1 MAIAFRSNCHFHL
14 SIIFRQDEK
23 HPGKP
28 PRNFIDLDF
37 CDNEVYGMAN
47 YFSRI
52 TRMIINKAKIDKT
65 KGFLDEREANYLYKL
80 ALKAGKNGP
89 CLEIGSYCGKSSV
102 FLGAACKENSTVLFS
117 IDHHGGSEEQQPGE
131 EYFDPDLVDKEMGK
145 IDTLRYFRK
154 TIADFDL
161 EDIVIPIIGRSA
173 VIGGVW
179 KTPLSLIF
187 IDGSHAYDSVLS
199 DYSIW
204 AKNLITGGYLL
215 FHDIFSDPA
224 KGGQAPYLVY
234 KNAVASGIY
243 EEMPTCESLGIL
255 RRKK

>member
-1 MAIAFRSNCHFHL
+1 
-14 SIIFRQDEK
+14 
-23 HPGKP
+23 
-28 PRNFIDLDF
+28 
-37 CDNEVYGMAN
+37 
-47 YFSRI
+47 
-52 TRMIINKAKIDKT
+52 MIINKEKIDKV
-65 KGFLDEREANYLYKL
+65 KGFLDEREADYLYKL
-80 ALKAGKNGP
+80 ALKASKNGP

-102 FLGAACKENSTVLFS
+102 YLGAACKENSSVLFS

-131 EYFDPDLVDKEMGK
+131 EYFDPDLQDKETGK
-145 IDTLRYFRK
+145 IDTLKHFRK

-187 IDGSHAYDSVLS
+187 IDGGHAYETVLN
-199 DYSIW
+199 DYDIW
-204 AKNLITGGYLL
+204 AKNLMPGGYLL

-234 KNAVASGIY
+234 KKAVASGIY
-243 EEMPTCESLGIL
+243 EEMPMCESLGMLI
-255 RRKK
+255 RKK